1 MNVTLLQMVS
11 LVIGNMIGA
20 GSYMMPIALAKYKIY
35 AVIGWGISSIGAIF
49 LAKLFARM
57 MILFPKEGAPY
68 SYAESVFGRFI
79 GFQMSWGYWI
89 MCPIGSASLM
99 VSIIGTFNSIFPV
112 LGTNTILGIAISAL
126 VIVIFSYI
134 NLGGVHNTLKIQTI
148 VTFLKLIPLILFSV
162 IALYYFFSLGNSNI
176 FAQYTDVK
184 NVDFFDSILSSA
196 ALTFWSF
203 VGLESA
209 TIPVGVDSKIVSK
222 ATVIGVIFTALLYLL
237 SLVGIFYVV
246 PYEVLSTSMSPFVD
260 AVRILFGDVASKIM
274 AIAALLCFIGSLNGW
289 ILIQGQVGFSAA
301 KSGIF
306 PKIFAKLNVNGVPYF
321 GVIFGSFIII
331 IVTLW
336 QSSNVFTDQ
345 FENIVL
351 LASFCTLIPYV
362 YFCSAAFIIANSH
375 NNINYNVKKEII
387 VVSLVSMAYSI
398 SMVIGAGIDTVFI
411 GAVMLLFIS
420 PLYISIMKK

>member
-20 GSYMMPIALAKYKIY
+20 GSYMMPMALAKYKIY

-49 LAKLFARM
+49 LAKLFAKM
-57 MILFPKEGAPY
+57 MILLPKEGAPY

-99 VSIIGTFNSIFPV
+99 VSIIGTFNSILPIFSTNVV
-112 LGTNTILGIAISAL
+112 LGIVISAL
-126 VIVIFSYI
+126 IIVIFSYI
-134 NLGGVHNTLKIQTI
+134 NLKGVHNTLRIQTI

-162 IALYYFFSLGNSNI
+162 IALYYFFNLGNSDVLSK
-176 FAQYTDVK
+176 YMDVK
-184 NVDFFDSILSSA
+184 KVDFFDSILSSA

-222 ATVIGVIFTALLYLL
+222 ATVIGVIFTACLYLL

-260 AVRILFGDVASKIM
+260 AVRILFGDGASKIM

-289 ILIQGQVGFSAA
+289 ILIQGQVGLSAA

-306 PKIFAKLNVNGVPYF
+306 PKIFAKLNLNGVPYF
-321 GVIFGSFIII
+321 GVIFGSVIII

-345 FENIVL
+345 FENIIL

-362 YFCSAAFIIANSH
+362 YFCSATFIIANSCD
-375 NNINYNVKKEII
+375 NISCNAKKAII
-387 VVSLVSMAYSI
+387 ILSLIGVAYSV

-411 GAVMLLFIS
+411 GTVMFLLIS